1 LEKGIDMK
9 LNGIIDKIKEEL
21 DRKDKRRE
29 EVFPVSREIRRF
41 STKAI
46 REIHKKDEAKAKELI
61 DKAAGLLSD
70 LGPSDMSFKFMQES
84 LQEYTEAVV
93 VYALLRREDPPGFSE
108 LGIPPEYYAL
118 GLGDVVGELRKFI
131 LDAVRTE
138 RYQEVDYF
146 LELMEEISYEIISL
160 DYPSAIVPIRR
171 KQDAARIMLERTRG
185 EVTVAL
191 NQARLEKKIDGLDL

>member
-1 LEKGIDMK
+1 MK
-9 LNGIIDKIKEEL
+9 LSAVINNIKKEL
-21 DRKDKRRE
+21 DKKDKRRE
-29 EVFPVSREIRRF
+29 EVFPRSREIRRL

-46 REIHKKDEAKAKELI
+46 REIHKKDFDKAKELI
-61 DKAAGLLSD
+61 GEAAALVSRLNST
-70 LGPSDMSFKFMQES
+70 DMSFKFMQES

-93 VYALLRREDPPGFSE
+93 VYALMRKEDPPSFGE
-108 LGIPPEYYAL
+108 LGIPPEYYTL
-118 GLGDVVGELRKFI
+118 GLGDVVGELRKCI
-131 LDAVRTE
+131 LDSIRTE
-138 RYQEVDYF
+138 QYDEVDYF

-191 NQARLEKKIDGLDL
+191 NQARLEKKIDELEL

>member
-1 LEKGIDMK
+1 MK
-9 LNGIIDKIKEEL
+9 LSAVINQIKEEL
-21 DRKDKRRE
+21 DKKDKRRE
-29 EVFPVSREIRRF
+29 EVFPNSREIRRL

-46 REIHKKDEAKAKELI
+46 REIHKKDFDRARELI
-61 DKAAGLLSD
+61 GEAAALVSSLNST
-70 LGPSDMSFKFMQES
+70 DMNFKFMQES

-93 VYALLRREDPPGFSE
+93 VYALLRREDPPSFSE

-118 GLGDVVGELRKFI
+118 GLGDVVGELRKCI
-131 LDAVRTE
+131 LDSIRTE
-138 RYQEVDYF
+138 QYDKVDYF

-191 NQARLEKKIDGLDL
+191 NQVKLAKKIDELEL

>member
-1 LEKGIDMK
+1 MK
-9 LNGIIDKIKEEL
+9 LDKVINDIKLEL
-21 DRKDKRRE
+21 DKKDKRRE
-29 EVFPVSREIRRF
+29 EVFPKSREIRRL

-46 REIHKKDEAKAKELI
+46 KEIHKKDFDKAKELTGG
-61 DKAAGLLSD
+61 AASLVSGLDSD
-70 LGPSDMSFKFMQES
+70 DMNFKFMQES

-93 VYALLRREDPPGFSE
+93 VYALLQKEDPPSFSE

-118 GLGDVVGELRKFI
+118 GLGDVVGELRKCI
-131 LDAVRTE
+131 LDAIRTE
-138 RYQEVDYF
+138 QYGEVDYF

-191 NQARLEKKIDGLDL
+191 NQARLEKKIDELKL

>member
-1 LEKGIDMK
+1 MK
-9 LNGIIDKIKEEL
+9 LDTIINDIKKEL
-21 DRKDKRRE
+21 DKKDKRRE
-29 EVFPVSREIRRF
+29 EVYSTSREIRRL

-46 REIHKKDEAKAKELI
+46 REIHKRDFDKSKELI
-61 DKAAGLLSD
+61 DKAAGLVSGLNSD
-70 LGPSDMSFKFMQES
+70 DMDFKFMQES

-93 VYALLRREDPPGFSE
+93 VYALVQKEDPPGFSE
-108 LGIPPEYYAL
+108 LGIPPGYYAL
-118 GLGDVVGELRKFI
+118 GLGDVVGELRKCI
-131 LDAVRTE
+131 LDALRTE
-138 RYQEVDYF
+138 QYDRVDYY

-191 NQARLEKKIDGLDL
+191 NQAKLAKKIDGLDK